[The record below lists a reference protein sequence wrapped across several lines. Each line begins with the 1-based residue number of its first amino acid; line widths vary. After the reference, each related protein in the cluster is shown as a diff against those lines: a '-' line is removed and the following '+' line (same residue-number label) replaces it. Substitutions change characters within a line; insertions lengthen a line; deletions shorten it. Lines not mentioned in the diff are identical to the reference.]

1 VILSAKAK
9 VAKKRLQL
17 FAAGERDPYA
27 RTIMALRKALQR
39 AGVVLIPEN
48 ARGRSVRLP
57 KKGKR

>member
-1 VILSAKAK
+1 M
-9 VAKKRLQL
+9 AKKRLQL